1 MAFIIQRRLSK
12 NKKPNVPIEE
22 DALIRKL
29 EREKLLH
36 RLLHGG
42 KCRELIRVSEQAFKK
57 LCTILQRDGG
67 LRPTQRMS
75 VEEHVARF
83 LHIVGN
89 DMRNTLISWTYRR
102 SKSTTSR
109 CFHRVLRAVIAL
121 ESRYIQQPQGN
132 VVAKEIQEKNRFYPY
147 FKNCVGAI
155 DGTHVR
161 VKVHSKDAPRYRGR
175 KGYPTINV
183 LAACSFDL
191 KFTYVLTGWEGTAS
205 DSRILKSALNREDKL
220 VIPPGRYCLVDAG
233 LPHTTQLMTPYRGVR
248 YHLKEY
254 SARPPKNARELF
266 NLRHASLRNAIE
278 RAFGVLKR
286 RFPIVRS
293 TQEPFYSCETQSDI
307 FLACCILH
315 NFLIDED
322 RDIRLEREVLQE
334 LLHEQSEEVQRNRSI
349 MSKQTTA
356 KKEHTTWIEKMN
368 STFIEAMIEQQEA
381 GNRINGTFTSQ
392 AYSNMVLE
400 MSTKLNMN
408 FTKDQLKNRMKSLKI
423 NFSKW
428 YDMFNGTALSG
439 FSWNSETQLIEA
451 EEEVWADLII
461 FLPLSLLP
469 SNSETQ
475 KIKKKPF
482 LYFPSLSFLSLFSF
496 PSLYFLAVSTAAM
509 AASLSHIPSFFS
521 PATTTNSSSNRIRT
535 LFYFKPTPTQ
545 SHKSF
550 AILCSSRPDY
560 IPNHISEPNY
570 VRIFDTTLRDGE
582 QSPGATMTSK
592 EKLDIARQLAKLGVD
607 IIEAG
612 FPASSEADL
621 EAVKLIAQEVGNV
634 GADGH
639 VPVICGLA
647 RCNKNDIDKSWEA
660 VKHAKFPRIHT
671 FIATSEIHMQYKL
684 KMSKEQVI
692 EKARSMVAYA
702 RSLGCNDVEFSP
714 EDAGRSEREFLY
726 EILGEVI
733 KAGAT
738 TLNIPDT
745 VGYNWPREFGQ
756 LIADIKAN
764 TPGIENVIISTHC
777 QNDLGLSTANTL
789 EGAYN
794 GARQLEVTING
805 IGERAGNASLEEV
818 VMTIKCKGEL
828 LGGLH
833 TGINT
838 RHIVMAS
845 KMVEEYS
852 GLMVQPHKAIV
863 GANAFAHESGI
874 HQDGMLKN
882 RNTYEIMS
890 PEDIGLHRSNE
901 SGLTLGKLSG
911 RHALKSKLFELGY
924 DIDGKELN
932 DLFWRFKSVAEMKK
946 VITDDDLVALV
957 SDEVFQPQ
965 VVWKFGDVQVTCG
978 TLGLST
984 ATVKLI
990 DNEGKEYIACSTG
1003 TGPVDAAYKAV
1014 DIIVKAPVKLLE
1026 YSMSA
1031 VTAGID
1037 AIASTRVVINAPDCN
1052 HTTTHSSGDQV
1063 MRSYSGTGASMDIVI
1078 SSVRAYVS
1086 ALNKMLGMKIQ
1097 ASK

>member
-1 MAFIIQRRLSK
+1 M
-12 NKKPNVPIEE
+12 
-22 DALIRKL
+22 
-29 EREKLLH
+29 
-36 RLLHGG
+36 
-42 KCRELIRVSEQAFKK
+42 
-57 LCTILQRDGG
+57 
-67 LRPTQRMS
+67 
-75 VEEHVARF
+75 
-83 LHIVGN
+83 
-89 DMRNTLISWTYRR
+89 
-102 SKSTTSR
+102 
-109 CFHRVLRAVIAL
+109 
-121 ESRYIQQPQGN
+121 
-132 VVAKEIQEKNRFYPY
+132 
-147 FKNCVGAI
+147 
-155 DGTHVR
+155 
-161 VKVHSKDAPRYRGR
+161 
-175 KGYPTINV
+175 
-183 LAACSFDL
+183 
-191 KFTYVLTGWEGTAS
+191 
-205 DSRILKSALNREDKL
+205 
-220 VIPPGRYCLVDAG
+220 
-233 LPHTTQLMTPYRGVR
+233 
-248 YHLKEY
+248 
-254 SARPPKNARELF
+254 
-266 NLRHASLRNAIE
+266 
-278 RAFGVLKR
+278 
-286 RFPIVRS
+286 
-293 TQEPFYSCETQSDI
+293 
-307 FLACCILH
+307 
-315 NFLIDED
+315 
-322 RDIRLEREVLQE
+322 
-334 LLHEQSEEVQRNRSI
+334 
-349 MSKQTTA
+349 
-356 KKEHTTWIEKMN
+356 
-368 STFIEAMIEQQEA
+368 
-381 GNRINGTFTSQ
+381 
-392 AYSNMVLE
+392 
-400 MSTKLNMN
+400 
-408 FTKDQLKNRMKSLKI
+408 
-423 NFSKW
+423 
-428 YDMFNGTALSG
+428 
-439 FSWNSETQLIEA
+439 
-451 EEEVWADLII
+451 
-461 FLPLSLLP
+461 
-469 SNSETQ
+469 
-475 KIKKKPF
+475 
-482 LYFPSLSFLSLFSF
+482 
-496 PSLYFLAVSTAAM
+496 TAA
-509 AASLSHIPSFFS
+509 
-521 PATTTNSSSNRIRT
+521 ATTTPFSATTTTIFSPTTKTKYT
-535 LFYFKPTPTQ
+535 LFTFKPTTRKQ
-545 SHKSF
+545 LTTTLY
-550 AILCSSRPDY
+550 ASRRPSY
-560 IPNHISEPNY
+560 VPNHISDPNY

-582 QSPGATMTSK
+582 QSPGATMTTK

-621 EAVKLIAQEVGNV
+621 EAVKLIAIEVGNPSGEMGQKVLAGKVAGEV
-634 GADGH
+634 GGEVGLAGNGEGVH

-647 RCNKNDIDKSWEA
+647 RCNKNDIDKAWEA
-660 VKHAKFPRIHT
+660 VKYAKYPRIHT

-684 KMSKEQVI
+684 KMSKEQVV

-789 EGAYN
+789 EGAYS
-794 GARQLEVTING
+794 GARQLECTING

-828 LGGLH
+828 LGGLY

-890 PEDIGLHRSNE
+890 PEDIGLFRSNE

-932 DLFWRFKSVAEMKK
+932 DIFWRFKSVAEMKK

-965 VVWKFGDVQVTCG
+965 IFWKFGDVQVTCG
-978 TLGLST
+978 SLGLST

-990 DNEGKEYIACSTG
+990 DSDGKEHIACSVG

-1014 DIIVKAPVKLLE
+1014 DLIVKAPVKLLE

-1037 AIASTRVVINAPDCN
+1037 AIASTRVVIDAENDQ
-1052 HTTTHSSGDQV
+1052 TTTLATGQKV
-1063 MRSYSGTGASMDIVI
+1063 VRTYSGTGASMDIVI
-1078 SSVRAYVS
+1078 SSVRAYVG
-1086 ALNKMLGMKIQ
+1086 AINKMLGLKKK
-1097 ASK
+1097 SN